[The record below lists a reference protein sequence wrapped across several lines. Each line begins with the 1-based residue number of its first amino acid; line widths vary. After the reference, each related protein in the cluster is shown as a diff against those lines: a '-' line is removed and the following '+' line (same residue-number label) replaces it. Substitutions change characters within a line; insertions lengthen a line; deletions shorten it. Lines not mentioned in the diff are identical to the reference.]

1 MEPGAS
7 DRKPR
12 PERPA
17 GGRALATYE
26 KLVTAAGELLG
37 DVGFERLTSNAISAR
52 ANVTP
57 PAFYRYFN
65 DKYDILEELAER
77 LLKKQS
83 DAFAIWLFHGGVWT
97 EGTRSIEA
105 LETWFRTSAD
115 IVAQEPGAIWTLRA
129 LRALPN
135 LAPIRLRSQRV
146 FTDQMFEFAKRI
158 LPNMPPDLLWYRL
171 RIAAEFGF
179 MIDELSIEEDR
190 LPRDVLFK
198 EAARLIGGLI
208 EDAQN

>member
-1 MEPGAS
+1 M
-7 DRKPR
+7 
-12 PERPA
+12 
-17 GGRALATYE
+17 TYE

-57 PAFYRYFN
+57 PAFYSYFN

-135 LAPIRLRSQRV
+135 LAPIRLQSQRV

-171 RIAAEFGF
+171 RLCAEFGF

-190 LPRDVLFK
+190 LPREVLFK

-208 EDAQN
+208 EGAQN

>member
-1 MEPGAS
+1 
-7 DRKPR
+7 
-12 PERPA
+12 
-17 GGRALATYE
+17 
-26 KLVTAAGELLG
+26 LG

-198 EAARLIGGLI
+198 EAARLIGALI